1 MDARPVASDVDDA
14 VGQVRGLGLLGRG
27 NVVDA
32 DAGEG
37 RVGVNMLGRRVADP
51 HPEGDGRACH
61 GINGLAQALLVGCGE
76 DEGGCDARVEDASSG
91 GVPVEVEECR
101 VGEGAGD
108 GIGGVRGVGEL
119 ADDREGVCG
128 QSEAFQSRARRLLG
142 VRVAD
147 GGAGEV
153 MVAVVV
159 VGGDAPGEGLVAV
172 GRVVVAA
179 VRALEGEEAAE
190 RIGDGLGEERPEG
203 RGCALDRLGVEAVD
217 GGRCPIG
224 VG

>member
-1 MDARPVASDVDDA
+1 MDACPVASDVEDA
-14 VGQVRGLGLLGRG
+14 VGQVRGLVLLGRR

-37 RVGVNMLGRRVADP
+37 RVGIDVLGREVADA
-51 HPEGDGRACH
+51 HPEHHGRAGH
-61 GINGLAQALLVGCGE
+61 RIDGLAQAPFAGGGE
-76 DEGGCDARVEDASSG
+76 DEGGCDAGVEDASAG
-91 GVPVEVEECR
+91 GVPVEVEEGR
-101 VGEGAGD
+101 VGERAGD

-128 QSEAFQSRARRLLG
+128 QSEAFQPRARRLLG
-142 VRVAD
+142 VCVAD

-159 VGGDAPGEGLVAV
+159 VGGDASGKGLVAI

-179 VRALEGEEAAE
+179 VRAFEGEEAAK
-190 RIGDGLGEERPEG
+190 RIGDGLGEERPER
-203 RGCALDRLGVEAVD
+203 RGCALEGLGVEAVD
-217 GGRCPIG
+217 AGRGPIG
-224 VG
+224 IG